1 MQLGYTILYV
11 PDVPGTLKFCEAAFG
26 LMQDLGKNPQAASP
40 TAPCFEITLCTQKK
54 RSSRHA

>member
-1 MQLGYTILYV
+1 MQLGHTILSV
-11 PDVPGTLKFCEAAFG
+11 PDVPATLKSCEAAFG

>member
-1 MQLGYTILYV
+1 MQLGHTTLYV
-11 PDVPGTLKFCEAAFG
+11 PDVPATLKSCEAAFG

-54 RSSRHA
+54 RSSPHA